1 MMTMM
6 QLSSRFYVADLDEDG
21 DGHNDD
27 DADDKDDDH
36 AIDLS
41 DDDDDDTA
49 ETDYIMLMMILP
61 NKNADVTTV
70 LSACADPAFVRQ
82 DLPPPIA
89 TSPGFV

>member
-36 AIDLS
+36 AFDLG
-41 DDDDDDTA
+41 DDDDQDK
-49 ETDYIMLMMILP
+49 ILW
-61 NKNADVTTV
+61 
-70 LSACADPAFVRQ
+70 
-82 DLPPPIA
+82 
-89 TSPGFV
+89 